1 MQISIYEENG
11 ASVIAPNGKIDHVT
25 VGEFEEKM
33 SKLGEQTD
41 ELVLDM
47 NEVEYV
53 SSAALRA
60 ILNINDLMADKG
72 GSFTLKNVNKK
83 VMEIFS
89 ITGFADY
96 LNIV

>member
-1 MQISIYEENG
+1 MQINIYEENG
-11 ASVIAPNGKIDHVT
+11 ASVIAPSGKIDHVT

-60 ILNINDLMADKG
+60 ILNANDQMSEKG
-72 GSFTLKNVNKK
+72 GKLTLKNVNKK
-83 VMEIFS
+83 VMEIFN

>member
-1 MQISIYEENG
+1 MQIKVYEENG
-11 ASVIAPNGKIDHVT
+11 ARVIAPCGKIDHVT

-33 SKLGEQTD
+33 SELGTHND
-41 ELVLDM
+41 SLVLDM
-47 NEVEYV
+47 NDVEYV

-60 ILNINDLMADKG
+60 ILNANDQMSEKG
-72 GSFTLKNVNKK
+72 GSLTLKNVNKK
-83 VMEIFS
+83 VMEIFN

>member
-1 MQISIYEENG
+1 MQINIYEENG
-11 ASVIAPNGKIDHVT
+11 ASVIAPSGKIDHVT

-60 ILNINDLMADKG
+60 ILNANDQMSEKG
-72 GSFTLKNVNKK
+72 GKLTLKNVNKK
-83 VMEIFS
+83 VMEIFN

-96 LNIV
+96 LNIE

>member
-1 MQISIYEENG
+1 MQIKVYEENG
-11 ASVIAPNGKIDHVT
+11 ASVIAPCGKIDHVT

-33 SKLGEQTD
+33 SELGTHND
-41 ELVLDM
+41 SLVLDM
-47 NEVEYV
+47 NDVEYV

>member
-1 MQISIYEENG
+1 MQINIYEENG
-11 ASVIAPNGKIDHVT
+11 ASVIAPSGKIDHVT